1 MSDRVDQLL
10 AEILKF
16 RSDRDWEKFHTPRN
30 LAISISLEAAELL
43 ENFQWQV
50 GEEPITPEVRENA
63 SKEMADI
70 FIYLLSMS
78 HDLGI
83 DLIEAAT
90 KKLEEGHAS
99 ISRREIKRILEEIYR
114 IYIRSTHPPVA
125 LSSQN
130 QTSL

>member
-1 MSDRVDQLL
+1 MSDRIDQLS

-43 ENFQWQV
+43 ENFRWQV
-50 GEEPITPEVRENA
+50 GEESLTSEVKERA

-78 HDLGI
+78 HDLDI
-83 DLIEAAT
+83 DLIEVAT
-90 KKLEEGHAS
+90 KKLEESHARYP
-99 ISRREIKRILEEIYR
+99 IEKARG
-114 IYIRSTHPPVA
+114 
-125 LSSQN
+125 SSKKY
-130 QTSL
+130 TEFT

>member
-1 MSDRVDQLL
+1 MDQLL
-10 AEILKF
+10 QEILKF

-50 GEEPITPEVRENA
+50 GEETITPEIKERA
-63 SKEMADI
+63 AKEMADI

-78 HDLGI
+78 HDLSI

-90 KKLEEGHAS
+90 KKLDESQARYLVEK
-99 ISRREIKRILEEIYR
+99 SRG
-114 IYIRSTHPPVA
+114 
-125 LSSQN
+125 SSKKY
-130 QTSL
+130 TSSHKVHTAACGI

>member
-10 AEILKF
+10 ADILKF

-50 GEEPITPEVRENA
+50 GEEPITSEVRENA

-83 DLIEAAT
+83 DLIEAA
-90 KKLEEGHAS
+90 KKKIG
-99 ISRREIKRILEEIYR
+99 
-114 IYIRSTHPPVA
+114 
-125 LSSQN
+125 
-130 QTSL
+130 

>member
-10 AEILKF
+10 DEILTF
-16 RSDRDWEKFHTPRN
+16 RRDRDWEKFHTPRN

-50 GEEPITPEVRENA
+50 GEELITPEIKDRA
-63 SKEMADI
+63 SKEIADI

-78 HDLGI
+78 HDLNI

-90 KKLEEGHAS
+90 KKLDE
-99 ISRREIKRILEEIYR
+99 SRARY
-114 IYIRSTHPPVA
+114 PVEKA
-125 LSSQN
+125 RGSSKKY
-130 QTSL
+130 TEFT

>member
-10 AEILKF
+10 NEILRF

-43 ENFQWQV
+43 DNFQWQV
-50 GEEPITPEVRENA
+50 GEEPITPEVREYA

-90 KKLEEGHAS
+90 KKLDESQARYPIEKSKG
-99 ISRREIKRILEEIYR
+99 
-114 IYIRSTHPPVA
+114 
-125 LSSQN
+125 SSKKY
-130 QTSL
+130 TELI

>member
-1 MSDRVDQLL
+1 MSDRIVQLL
-10 AEILKF
+10 DEILKF
-16 RSDRDWEKFHTPRN
+16 RRDRDWEKLHTPRN

-50 GEEPITPEVRENA
+50 REEPITSKVREYA

-90 KKLEEGHAS
+90 KKLNE
-99 ISRREIKRILEEIYR
+99 SRARY
-114 IYIRSTHPPVA
+114 PVEKSRG
-125 LSSQN
+125 SSKKY
-130 QTSL
+130 TELT

>member
-1 MSDRVDQLL
+1 MSDRLDQLL
-10 AEILKF
+10 AKILKF
-16 RSDRDWEKFHTPRN
+16 RNDRDWEKFHTPRN

-50 GEEPITPEVRENA
+50 DEEPITSDAKENA

-78 HDLGI
+78 HDLRI

-90 KKLEEGHAS
+90 RKLEESHA
-99 ISRREIKRILEEIYR
+99 RY
-114 IYIRSTHPPVA
+114 PVEKCKG
-125 LSSQN
+125 SSKKY
-130 QTSL
+130 TEFT

>member
-1 MSDRVDQLL
+1 MSERIDQLL
-10 AEILKF
+10 DEILKF

-43 ENFQWQV
+43 ENFQWQL
-50 GEEPITPEVRENA
+50 GEEPIAPDTRDRA

-70 FIYLLSMS
+70 LIYLLSMS

-90 KKLEEGHAS
+90 KKLEESQA
-99 ISRREIKRILEEIYR
+99 RY
-114 IYIRSTHPPVA
+114 PVEKCRG
-125 LSSQN
+125 SSKKY
-130 QTSL
+130 TELT

>member
-1 MSDRVDQLL
+1 MNDRVDQLL
-10 AEILKF
+10 ADILKF

-50 GEEPITPEVRENA
+50 GEEPITAEVKENA
-63 SKEMADI
+63 SKEIADI

-90 KKLEEGHAS
+90 KKLDESQARYPIEKSKG
-99 ISRREIKRILEEIYR
+99 
-114 IYIRSTHPPVA
+114 
-125 LSSQN
+125 SSKKY
-130 QTSL
+130 TEFT

>member
-1 MSDRVDQLL
+1 MSERIDLL
-10 AEILKF
+10 LNEILKF
-16 RSDRDWEKFHTPRN
+16 RRDRDWEKFHTPRN

-50 GEEPITPEVRENA
+50 GEEPITPEIRDRA

-83 DLIEAAT
+83 GLIESAT
-90 KKLEEGHAS
+90 KKLEESQA
-99 ISRREIKRILEEIYR
+99 RY
-114 IYIRSTHPPVA
+114 PVEKCKG
-125 LSSQN
+125 SSKKN
-130 QTSL
+130 TEFI

>member
-1 MSDRVDQLL
+1 MIDRVDQLL
-10 AEILKF
+10 ADILKF

-50 GEEPITPEVRENA
+50 GEEPITTEVRENA
-63 SKEMADI
+63 SEEMADI

-83 DLIEAAT
+83 DLIEVAT
-90 KKLEEGHAS
+90 KKLDESQARYPIEKSKG
-99 ISRREIKRILEEIYR
+99 
-114 IYIRSTHPPVA
+114 
-125 LSSQN
+125 SSKKY
-130 QTSL
+130 TEFT

>member
-1 MSDRVDQLL
+1 MSNRIGQLL
-10 AEILKF
+10 DEILKF
-16 RSDRDWEKFHTPRN
+16 RRERDWEKFHTPRN

-50 GEEPITPEVRENA
+50 GEEPITPEIKERA

-70 FIYLLSMS
+70 FIFLLSMS

-90 KKLEEGHAS
+90 KKLEESHA
-99 ISRREIKRILEEIYR
+99 RY
-114 IYIRSTHPPVA
+114 PVNKA
-125 LSSQN
+125 RGSSKKY
-130 QTSL
+130 TELT

>member
-1 MSDRVDQLL
+1 MSERIDQLL

-16 RSDRDWEKFHTPRN
+16 RSDRDWEKSHTPRN

-50 GEEPITPEVRENA
+50 GEEPMKSEVREDV

-83 DLIEAAT
+83 DLIEVAT
-90 KKLEEGHAS
+90 KNV
-99 ISRREIKRILEEIYR
+99 I
-114 IYIRSTHPPVA
+114 
-125 LSSQN
+125 
-130 QTSL
+130 QTITIC

>member
-1 MSDRVDQLL
+1 MSDRVAQLL
-10 AEILKF
+10 ADILKF

-30 LAISISLEAAELL
+30 LAISISLEAAELI

-50 GEEPITPEVRENA
+50 GEDSITSEVRENA

-90 KKLEEGHAS
+90 KKLDESQARYPIEKSKG
-99 ISRREIKRILEEIYR
+99 
-114 IYIRSTHPPVA
+114 
-125 LSSQN
+125 SSKKY
-130 QTSL
+130 TEFT

>member
-1 MSDRVDQLL
+1 MEPTLPKWTNERIDQLL
-10 AEILKF
+10 GEILKF

-43 ENFQWQV
+43 ESFQWQV
-50 GEEPITPEVRENA
+50 GEEPITLEIRDRA

-90 KKLEEGHAS
+90 KKLEEGQARYS
-99 ISRREIKRILEEIYR
+99 VEKCRG
-114 IYIRSTHPPVA
+114 
-125 LSSQN
+125 SSKKY
-130 QTSL
+130 TRLT